1 MISRDEY
8 VNKLKTQ
15 IDHWNAEMA
24 KWQAQAQDASKEY
37 AERYA
42 KQIEQFRAKRDEA
55 MTELHRLQR
64 ASVDAW
70 GDMVKGAESA
80 LKSWQEA
87 FEKARRNFEKK

>member
-8 VNKLKTQ
+8 VNKLKAQ

-42 KQIEQFRAKRDEA
+42 KQLEQFRGKRDEA
-55 MTELHRLQR
+55 IAELRRLQH
-64 ASVDAW
+64 ASSDAW
-70 GDMVKGAESA
+70 SDMMRGAESA

-87 FEKARRNFEKK
+87 FEKARKNFEKK

>member
-24 KWQAQAQDASKEY
+24 KWQAQAQNASKDY

-55 MTELHRLQR
+55 MSELRRLQH

-70 GDMVKGAESA
+70 GDMMKGAESA

-87 FEKARRNFEKK
+87 FEKARRSFDRK

>member
-8 VNKLKTQ
+8 MNKLKTQ

-55 MTELHRLQR
+55 MGELRRLQR

-70 GDMVKGAESA
+70 GDMMSGAESA
-80 LKSWQEA
+80 LTSWQEA